1 MTSVSEA
8 APAAAGSKRT
18 RPSPLLVALA
28 LGIVYVVWGSTYL
41 AIRIMVEDLPPL
53 LSAGARFILAGVLL
67 ALFLAIRSGVRRVA
81 VRPRQLAACALVG
94 MLLPAGGNGLVTLG
108 ENMAVPSGL
117 AALLIA
123 SVPLWVIILR
133 AGAGD
138 RPAGRTVAGVLLGF
152 AGLAG
157 LVLVT
162 GLRGDISMLGI
173 GLIMVASISWSVGS
187 WAQPRLPL
195 PGDPF
200 VAAVY
205 EMLAGGLGLM
215 LAGLVRGESVDF
227 AAYSLGPV
235 LAWFYLLT
243 FGSLIAFT
251 AYVWVL
257 QQAPISLVATYAYV
271 NPIVAVGLGWLVVA
285 EPVTL
290 PMAVAGAVVV
300 VAVAVVIRSER
311 ATASPSA

>member
-1 MTSVSEA
+1 
-8 APAAAGSKRT
+8 
-18 RPSPLLVALA
+18 
-28 LGIVYVVWGSTYL
+28 
-41 AIRIMVEDLPPL
+41 
-53 LSAGARFILAGVLL
+53 
-67 ALFLAIRSGVRRVA
+67 
-81 VRPRQLAACALVG
+81 
-94 MLLPAGGNGLVTLG
+94 
-108 ENMAVPSGL
+108 MAVPSGL

-123 SVPLWVIILR
+123 SVPLWVILLR

-138 RPAGRTVAGVLLGF
+138 HPAGRTVAGVLLGF

-162 GLRGDISMLGI
+162 GLRGDISMLGV
-173 GLIMVASISWSVGS
+173 GLIVVASISWSVGS

-200 VAAVY
+200 VASVY
-205 EMLAGGLGLM
+205 EMLAGGLGLI
-215 LAGLVRGESVDF
+215 LAGVVHGESVEF

-243 FGSLIAFT
+243 FGSLVAFT

-257 QQAPISLVATYAYV
+257 QAAPISLVATYAYV
-271 NPIVAVGLGWLVVA
+271 NPVVAVALGWLVVA

-290 PMAVAGAVVV
+290 PMAVAGGVVV